1 MKLRGINIVTILAV
15 VCFVVVFGLI
25 GTLVSH
31 LYWNLIWLVLLI
43 AWAGILVHTLTT
55 GHLKIWQHLVDRME
69 FGDHDRVLDLSSG
82 RLNAL
87 LLLAKNLQ
95 APAKVTGTG
104 NWRQDQHAVQARV
117 NAAGVADRVRLVD
130 TDVFNMTFPDRSF
143 DKVLVDLAFHNINPA
158 LKRNRAVQ
166 EAARVLKADG
176 TMAIVD
182 FGHVEEYQQMLAS
195 LGFEDIRVV
204 STGFNGWWGGPWTT
218 TKLIIARHF
227 RQRR

>member
-15 VCFVVVFGLI
+15 VFFVVVFGLI
-25 GTLVSH
+25 GTIASH
-31 LYWNLIWLVLLI
+31 LYWNLIWLILLI
-43 AWAGILVHTLTT
+43 AWAGILIHTLTT
-55 GHLKIWQHLVDRME
+55 GHLKIWQNLVHRME
-69 FGDHDRVLDLSSG
+69 FGDHDQVLDLSAG
-82 RLNAL
+82 RLNDL

-104 NWRQDQHAVQARV
+104 DWRQDQQAVQARV

-143 DKVLVDLAFHNINPA
+143 DKVLVDLAFHNISPA

-176 TMAIVD
+176 TLAIAD
-182 FGHVEEYQQMLAS
+182 FSHADEYQQMLAS
-195 LGFEDIRVV
+195 LGFDDIRVV
-204 STGFNGWWGGPWTT
+204 NTGFNGWWGGPWTT
-218 TKLIIARHF
+218 TKLIVARHF

>member
-31 LYWNLIWLVLLI
+31 LYWNLIWLLLLI

-55 GHLKIWQHLVDRME
+55 GHLKIWQGLVDRME
-69 FGDHDRVLDLSSG
+69 IGDHDQVLDLSAG
-82 RLNAL
+82 RLNDL

-104 NWRQDQHAVQARV
+104 EWRQDQQTVQARV
-117 NAAGVADRVRLVD
+117 NAAGGADRVRLVD
-130 TDVFNMTFPDRSF
+130 TDVFNMTFADRSF
-143 DKVLVDLAFHNINPA
+143 DKVLVDLAFHNFSPA

-176 TMAIVD
+176 TMVIVD
-182 FGHVEEYQQMLAS
+182 FSHVDEYQQMLAN
-195 LGFEDIRVV
+195 LGFDDIRVV
-204 STGFNGWWGGPWTT
+204 NTGFNGWWGGPWTT
-218 TKLIIARHF
+218 TKLIVARHF
-227 RQRR
+227 RQRK